1 MIFFSFWT
9 WLVICLVES
18 SIATSYNLKNLSN
31 VAAVNAWR
39 LRNLALKAHGIAF
52 NKHEHNY
59 LNFVRDLVE
68 GLIKCHGKISHS
80 LPSQI
85 LVSTPQVKKLTTFK
99 KPVAD
104 VRYDNVG
111 HCIKKHEKGHRGR
124 CKKCTEDKRP
134 GDNRSSYCC
143 PKCNVTIHVDCFWYF
158 HNK

>member
-52 NKHEHNY
+52 NMHEHNY

-68 GLIKCHGKISHS
+68 RLIKCHGKISQS
-80 LPSQI
+80 SIPDIGLDATSQETDYI
-85 LVSTPQVKKLTTFK
+85 QE
-99 KPVAD
+99 ARCRRE
-104 VRYDNVG
+104 VR
-111 HCIKKHEKGHRGR
+111 
-124 CKKCTEDKRP
+124 
-134 GDNRSSYCC
+134 
-143 PKCNVTIHVDCFWYF
+143 
-158 HNK
+158 